1 MTIATTG
8 RQKALLTAT
17 LLACSSGLTD
27 SFSFLGAGAGKR
39 SLLSRP
45 VEPLYRAG
53 RNNPCPCGSGKKF
66 KKCCIGRVKRP
77 E

>member
-17 LLACSSGLTD
+17 LLACSSQLAGL
-27 SFSFLGAGAGKR
+27 SHFSVGAGKH
-39 SLLSRP
+39 SRLYRP
-45 VEPLYRAG
+45 AEPLYRAG
-53 RNNPCPCGSGKKF
+53 RNEPCPCGSGKRF
-66 KKCCIGRVKRP
+66 KKCCVGRVKSV